1 MKKFLIGAL
10 TLTILGGSTL
20 VANAQ
25 ANQGISKE
33 SRQALEYTREISLQE
48 VKESLQDLIGKS
60 ESEEITKEDLEVV
73 NEKLSIATESWLPK
87 VGDGV
92 EEVCNYIE
100 LQKANAEMEEFQK
113 YLDTI
118 DTTKY
123 QPISQE
129 ELEQLLND

>member
-25 ANQGISKE
+25 ANQGSEE
-33 SRQALEYTREISLQE
+33 SRQALEDTREISLQD
-48 VKESLQDLIGKS
+48 VKESLQDLIGKA
-60 ESEEITKEDLEVV
+60 ESEEITTEDLEVV
-73 NEKLSIATESWLPK
+73 NQKLSVATENYLPK